1 MRWICLMLCVA
12 AAEAGAQTVVYDDA
26 LRNGYQNWSWAT
38 VNLAIT
44 SPVHAGSNAISF
56 EPDAFQGLY
65 FAGAARSFADYS
77 GLRLW
82 VHGGSSGN
90 QNIRLSFQL
99 GQTVVYE
106 RPLNQIIS
114 GGAIAAGQ
122 WREVFQPFTGA
133 GAPSGSFDGIILQ
146 DQSGANQGVVYVDD
160 VVLEA
165 GAPPAAALVTLDLN
179 GPRRPINP
187 LIYGVNFGSDAQH
200 ADLRYP
206 TRRWGGNRT
215 SRYNWQFDV
224 DNTAND
230 YFFQNIAAGTGNN
243 LPNDSSANLFI
254 ATTRQYGGEALITV
268 PTLGWVAKDSRS
280 KLWSYSQQKYGTQ
293 TSDECRFYGAN
304 PPFWCTADSGNGLCA
319 NGPFCQN
326 GKIVGNDPLD
336 TSKAAPA
343 SYAGDWVTHLR
354 ARHGSAANGGV
365 RYYALDNE
373 AMLWDS
379 THRDVH
385 PTPATF
391 QEVWQRGR
399 DRALAIKAVEPGA
412 QIFGPVT
419 WGWCDYWTSAAD
431 AALGNCFEGPD
442 RTANGG
448 LAFIEWYL
456 QRVCTETGPGGVRL
470 VDYLD
475 LHYYPQGNGI
485 AGLDNDVA
493 AGEQA
498 DVQARRMR
506 SLRELYDPSYV
517 SESWIGQT
525 AYPSPNLLRR
535 ARAAIDARCP
545 GTKLALTEYK
555 WGPDNGS
562 TGALAQAELLA
573 IFGREGVDYAT
584 RWVAPE
590 VGTLAE
596 HAFRLYLDYDG
607 QNSRVVGDSIGAS
620 SNVDSIGAYAVDQSG
635 GPLYV
640 LLFNRSPSARDVDLD
655 LSGSAASSYSAYRLS
670 AAGYNAL
677 AGGALSPGVVRLTAL
692 PAYSATLM
700 VISRT
705 QGVTIFA
712 NGFE

>member
-230 YFFQNIAAGTGNN
+230 YFFQN
-243 LPNDSSANLFI
+243 
-254 ATTRQYGGEALITV
+254 
-268 PTLGWVAKDSRS
+268 
-280 KLWSYSQQKYGTQ
+280 
-293 TSDECRFYGAN
+293 
-304 PPFWCTADSGNGLCA
+304 
-319 NGPFCQN
+319 
-326 GKIVGNDPLD
+326 
-336 TSKAAPA
+336 
-343 SYAGDWVTHLR
+343 
-354 ARHGSAANGGV
+354 
-365 RYYALDNE
+365 
-373 AMLWDS
+373 
-379 THRDVH
+379 
-385 PTPATF
+385 
-391 QEVWQRGR
+391 
-399 DRALAIKAVEPGA
+399 
-412 QIFGPVT
+412 
-419 WGWCDYWTSAAD
+419 
-431 AALGNCFEGPD
+431 
-442 RTANGG
+442 
-448 LAFIEWYL
+448 
-456 QRVCTETGPGGVRL
+456 
-470 VDYLD
+470 
-475 LHYYPQGNGI
+475 
-485 AGLDNDVA
+485 
-493 AGEQA
+493 
-498 DVQARRMR
+498 
-506 SLRELYDPSYV
+506 
-517 SESWIGQT
+517 
-525 AYPSPNLLRR
+525 
-535 ARAAIDARCP
+535 
-545 GTKLALTEYK
+545 
-555 WGPDNGS
+555 
-562 TGALAQAELLA
+562 
-573 IFGREGVDYAT
+573 
-584 RWVAPE
+584 
-590 VGTLAE
+590 
-596 HAFRLYLDYDG
+596 
-607 QNSRVVGDSIGAS
+607 
-620 SNVDSIGAYAVDQSG
+620 
-635 GPLYV
+635 
-640 LLFNRSPSARDVDLD
+640 
-655 LSGSAASSYSAYRLS
+655 
-670 AAGYNAL
+670 
-677 AGGALSPGVVRLTAL
+677 
-692 PAYSATLM
+692 
-700 VISRT
+700 
-705 QGVTIFA
+705 
-712 NGFE
+712 